1 MWKIT
6 GKVAAA
12 VGKLVAA
19 ALLISFL
26 SIWTTGYVVNS
37 YVETLLKQFHIPLE
51 EQPFALSGLWGEMWG
66 ADPGAK
72 DVAKSNTADSS
83 TGKDGTSGANAD
95 SKDSDQTSSDSGS
108 GHDTSANAGSD
119 DTAPSGSSTDSQGTA
134 STGGDNHGSGNG
146 QDAVDAFGDLPE
158 GQISDIGGGTGPKGN
173 SAAAGQE
180 SGAGTNASGS
190 SKDEVA
196 MSTDDINAAKSQI
209 SQADKD
215 QLFNVMI
222 KKLPVDA
229 WQQISKL
236 MEDGLTTEEMTQVNQ
251 LMAQYLDRD
260 EYDQMSSILSKY

>member
-19 ALLISFL
+19 ALLVSFL

-72 DVAKSNTADSS
+72 HDANSNTANASS
-83 TGKDGTSGANAD
+83 SKDDAPAAGSPSGNAAGQTPADGASGKDAG
-95 SKDSDQTSSDSGS
+95 SGS
-108 GHDTSANAGSD
+108 QGT
-119 DTAPSGSSTDSQGTA
+119 TSTDS
-134 STGGDNHGSGNG
+134 GGQGSGND
-146 QDAVDAFGDLPE
+146 QEAVDAFGDLPE

-173 SAAAGQE
+173 SAASGQE
-180 SGAGTNASGS
+180 SGAGASGS
-190 SKDEVA
+190 SKDSVA
-196 MSTDDINAAKSQI
+196 MSTDDINAVKSQM
-209 SQADKD
+209 SEADKE
-215 QLFNVMI
+215 QLFGVMM
-222 KKLPVDA
+222 KKLPQDA
-229 WQQISKL
+229 MQQISKL
-236 MEDGLTTEEMTQVNQ
+236 MEDGLTEEEVTQVNQ